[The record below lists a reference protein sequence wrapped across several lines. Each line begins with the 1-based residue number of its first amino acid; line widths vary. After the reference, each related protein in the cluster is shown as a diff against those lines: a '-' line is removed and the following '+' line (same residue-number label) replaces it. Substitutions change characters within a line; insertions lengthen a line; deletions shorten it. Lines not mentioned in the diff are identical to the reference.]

1 MTIVSAEILAVH
13 GGQAPGGYAAP
24 VQYTVLIRRDDGTAE
39 VRDVALA
46 DLRQLIPWLRT
57 PGTELAAL
65 REKVESLEK
74 TVSRMSRQIIDA
86 AHPMPEVERLPLLE
100 AKERLKKAGFRT
112 ELLHGEPDGAPAG
125 TVFGAARSEED
136 PMLVIL
142 DVRHPLPEVI
152 GLPEE
157 EALAL
162 VRDAG
167 FSAKVEAALTAT
179 EQAGVVM
186 SAQRPD
192 PEGMDVI
199 LRVARRVPELKGK
212 NLDVALHELE
222 TQAIPVAGIRYRN
235 VTDSPLNSVI
245 DWRPSGESALVLV
258 VASDKPNEV
267 YTCEQVVVRHQ
278 PMQDCEVDSVAASAL
293 YRCSKRSLEIEL
305 TAVIRPRHRHSW
317 VSVAEIWLDR
327 VKMNNFATL
336 HDVAALTPGVP
347 QKLRLTYEPDRAGTS
362 APPPSH
368 ITLRLFTE
376 FGDVQKYNAA
386 LTLELDLEWM

>member
-13 GGQAPGGYAAP
+13 GGQAPGGYATPA
-24 VQYTVLIRRDDGTAE
+24 QYTVLIRRDDGTAE

-86 AHPMPEVERLPLLE
+86 AHPMPEV
-100 AKERLKKAGFRT
+100 
-112 ELLHGEPDGAPAG
+112 
-125 TVFGAARSEED
+125 V
-136 PMLVIL
+136 
-142 DVRHPLPEVI
+142 

-157 EALAL
+157 EAVAMA
-162 VRDAG
+162 REAG
-167 FSAKVEAALTAT
+167 FRVKVEAALTAT

-222 TQAIPVAGIRYRN
+222 AQAIPVAGIRYRR
-235 VTDSPLNSVI
+235 VPDSPLNSVI

-267 YTCEQVVVRHQ
+267 YTCEKAVVRHQ
-278 PMQDCEVDSVAASAL
+278 PMQDCEVDSVTASAV
-293 YRCSKRSLEIEL
+293 YHCSRHSLEIEL

-347 QKLRLTYEPDRAGTS
+347 QKLRLTYEPDRAGTP